1 VKTVQ
6 ALFKSVS
13 VKLILMGKEGRELS
27 VCDKSQGSKCAYPI
41 PKIQDFMIKI
51 YLKDAYFTIP
61 LGANFKK
68 FVRFRGG
75 ESIRIPMPDVWSR
88 SNLKDLHKIVE
99 DIDFSV
105 EKVAHKT

>member
-1 VKTVQ
+1 VINLKGLNAHIPYQ
-6 ALFKSVS
+6 KFKMETLKDVRDM
-13 VKLILMGKEGRELS
+13 LKE
-27 VCDKSQGSKCAYPI
+27 
-41 PKIQDFMIKI
+41 QDFMIKI